1 MVREMTRGDMSG
13 EKLWYSLKYDREML
27 VPVEVDSNVEVI
39 FKGMTSMAT
48 YM

>member
-1 MVREMTRGDMSG
+1 MVRKMIGSDKSE
-13 EKLWYSLKYDREML
+13 EKLWYNLKYDREML